1 MKNKLKVVSALLVA
15 IILIPQIASAS
26 WWNPFTWKIFKRTPP
41 VTQVVVINQ
50 EETTTPN
57 NLSTKSSGIFDDL
70 DLNTESTNNTNKSSS
85 RLDEYLTSIS
95 KENSN
100 ETKKTNTDKTSIE
113 QYKLKANETIKLL
126 TTDKSD
132 FETLKKGISEHK
144 NQATSL
150 ANDLFKKYNDLY
162 DTTASSRSGAD
173 REFILAGKNYL
184 SNDTGDLLKKI
195 ETNYSSIA
203 FYTRNTALNKD
214 QSEALEFDINK
225 IKKCLE
231 LSDIEQSK
239 KSECRIGYL
248 DLILESHTSQRQTLQ
263 DGLDALKK
271 VDSLVLGMIRS
282 KFVEVDSD
290 LNSRKGTLSSF
301 DDAWEQSRASFSMP
315 SYQVPTSTP
324 SSGATNCS
332 TTATG
337 DIWNR
342 KYTTTCKPD
351 TRTPEQICASKKAN
365 WVSGGARIN
374 DKPDC

>member
-1 MKNKLKVVSALLVA
+1 MKNKLKIVSVLLVA
-15 IILIPQIASAS
+15 LILIPQIASAS

-41 VTQVVVINQ
+41 IVQ
-50 EETTTPN
+50 EVHYEEQADS
-57 NLSTKSSGIFDDL
+57 STISNKGIFDDL
-70 DLNTESTNNTNKSSS
+70 DLSTETKNNSSS
-85 RLDEYLTSIS
+85 S
-95 KENSN
+95 KSDKYIESLIR
-100 ETKKTNTDKTSIE
+100 EDKTLSQKTNPSKTSTE
-113 QYKLKANETIKLL
+113 QYKLKANETIALL

-144 NQATSL
+144 NQAVSL
-150 ANDLFKKYNDLY
+150 ANDLYKKYNDLY

-173 REFILAGKNYL
+173 RDFILAGKNYL
-184 SNDTGDLLKKI
+184 TNDIGDLLKKI
-195 ETNYSSIA
+195 ETNYSSIV
-203 FYTRNTALNKD
+203 FYARNTALNKD
-214 QSEALEFDINK
+214 QGEALEFDINK

-231 LSDIEQSK
+231 LSDSEQSK
-239 KSECRIGYL
+239 KSECSIGYL
-248 DLILESHTSQRQTLQ
+248 DLILEDHTSQRQTLQ

-271 VDSLVLGMIRS
+271 VDSLVLGMVRS

-324 SSGATNCS
+324 SSGATNCT

-365 WVSGGARIN
+365 WISSGARIN